1 MKGNV
6 TFESKNFF
14 FLIPVAIGLL
24 IITLAFKLSLPQISD
39 LQNNRALLAVKEK
52 DLAALA
58 QKAGELERLDKQD
71 LAAKFRTLDTTLP
84 SQKNVFGALSSLYF
98 AAGESSVN
106 LKSFELAPGLIS
118 TPSASVS
125 AAASDLSFLS
135 FKAQIEG
142 DIQNIKKFFE
152 KINTTNPLFAV
163 TKMTSSSNDGK
174 TYDAE
179 LELAVYWQPLPTVLG
194 KISDPLPMMSS
205 SEEKVLE
212 KISQF
217 PSNSFDLFSLP
228 EQATSTTR
236 SRTSPFD

>member
-1 MKGNV
+1 MKENV
-6 TFESKNFF
+6 SFESKNFF
-14 FLIPVAIGLL
+14 FLIPVLIGLL
-24 IITLAFKLSLPQISD
+24 IVILAFKLSLPQISD
-39 LQNNRALLAVKEK
+39 VQKNRATLAVKEK
-52 DLAALA
+52 DLANLA
-58 QKAGELERLDKQD
+58 KKASELEKLDRQD
-71 LAAKFRTLDTTLP
+71 LTAKFKTLDTTLP

-98 AAGESSVN
+98 AAGESEVN

-125 AAASDLSFLS
+125 AVASDLSFLS

-152 KINTTNPLFAV
+152 KINTTNPLLAV
-163 TKMTSSSNDGK
+163 TKVTSTSNDGK
-174 TYDAE
+174 NYDAE
-179 LELAVYWQPLPTVLG
+179 LELAIYWQPLPSKLG
-194 KISDPLPMMSS
+194 KISDPLPIISS
-205 SEEKVLE
+205 SEEKMIE

-217 PSNSFDLFSLP
+217 PSNSFDLFSFP